1 MTALDERNVAV
12 DKVASGRKPVPSPP
26 RIAVMMRKSG
36 SRFRWIYTAVGVLLL
51 CIMLFPVYWM
61 VNSSFAPG
69 GVTINTGLFTTH
81 PTFDGY
87 IAAFTQQGQSLA
99 VSLFISLASVVL
111 CLAISAPAAF
121 AVAHFELR
129 GVKWFLGAILVTQMI
144 PGIVIANA
152 LYSFYNSIGLL
163 NSLFGLILA
172 DSTAGIPFAVLVMS
186 AFMQALPKELV
197 EAARVD
203 GASYFRA
210 FVSVVLPVSKNA
222 LITAALFTFLH
233 AWGDF
238 LFALTLT
245 TTPATRP
252 ITLSIY
258 NYIGSEVVQWNS
270 VMATAVLASIP
281 AVIFLIFAQKYI
293 AAGTTNGALK

>member
-1 MTALDERNVAV
+1 MTNLKEKNMSVAV
-12 DKVASGRKPVPSPP
+12 SAPPASVATP
-26 RIAVMMRKSG
+26 A
-36 SRFRWIYTAVGVLLL
+36 SRTSSKRRGPGVTRWIYMAIGIVFL

-61 VNSSFAPG
+61 VNSSFAPDG
-69 GVTINTGLFTTH
+69 ITINTGLFTTH
-81 PTFDGY
+81 PTIDGY
-87 IAAFTQQGQSLA
+87 TSVFAEQGRSLG
-99 VSLFISLASVVL
+99 ISLIISVASVIL

-129 GVKWFLGAILVTQMI
+129 GVKWFLAAILVTQMI

-152 LYSFYNSIGLL
+152 LYSLYNSLGLL

-203 GASYFRA
+203 GAGYFRA
-210 FVSVVLPVSKNA
+210 FIHIVLPVSKNA

-245 TTPATRP
+245 TTPDIRP

-258 NYIGSEVVQWNS
+258 NYIGSDVVQWNS

-281 AVIFLIFAQKYI
+281 AVAFLIFAQKYI